1 MMHVMALLFS
11 VSGGGRFIILEA
23 VMLVYVAC
31 MLRRGQSDASVM
43 SE

>member
-11 VSGGGRFIILEA
+11 SGGARFIILEA

-31 MLRRGQSDASVM
+31 MLRRGQSDTSVM

>member
-11 VSGGGRFIILEA
+11 SGGGRLIILEA